1 MIYYSLLSGYL
12 LQKVNDDAAVVVSTV
27 VVVIMNYKKTLQD
40 EKEEGLHTVR
50 L

>member
-12 LQKVNDDAAVVVSTV
+12 LQKVNDAAVVVSTV